1 MVKPGEKKKR
11 SSQPV
16 NLPSAWPLIKPLGEH
31 LNTLCLSGRIG
42 KVVEGSRVWHMCV
55 KVSERLSPISFTEL
69 RESNPKSPF
78 LYS

>member
-1 MVKPGEKKKR
+1 MKKKTVLTTG
-11 SSQPV
+11 QFTQCLALNKTP
-16 NLPSAWPLIKPLGEH
+16 GGGH

-55 KVSERLSPISFTEL
+55 KVSERLSPISFTEI

-78 LYS
+78 LYL

>member
-1 MVKPGEKKKR
+1 MKKKTVLTTG
-11 SSQPV
+11 QFTQCLALNKTP
-16 NLPSAWPLIKPLGEH
+16 GGGGH